1 MSEWTKEPWVV
12 PVYVE
17 RFWSRVDKA
26 SPNGCWEWKRGA
38 TVQGYGNFH
47 FGHSSIR
54 AHRFSYQYYNGAI
67 RDHDC
72 VCHSCD
78 NPRCVNPDHLW
89 LGTRAEN
96 NADKEAKGR
105 AVHPDQG
112 SGEQNSNSVLT
123 TPEVIALRVM
133 ARLGVPQA
141 RIANY
146 LRVSTAATCLIVNG
160 KRRVE
165 ETEQRVSAC
174 VNALAGIADPEKF
187 IADARSYSHETMTAV
202 VREREELRR
211 DLNDARSGWESA
223 VAETND
229 LVVQRDELLAAAKNY
244 ADMYLQDERDE
255 RGMCY
260 DMQHHED
267 VVALFAAIAK
277 AEGEPIN
284 GGGRPL

>member
-1 MSEWTKEPWVV
+1 MFHLSEKGEVMSEWTKEPWVV

-174 VNALAGIADPEKF
+174 VNALAGLSQ
-187 IADARSYSHETMTAV
+187 DALDGGWTAAGISQYAKSL
-202 VREREELRR
+202 EQ
-211 DLNDARSGWESA
+211 
-223 VAETND
+223 
-229 LVVQRDELLAAAKNY
+229 QRDELLAALKEARGYLGGRPYY
-244 ADMYLQDERDE
+244 AACD
-255 RGMCY
+255 
-260 DMQHHED
+260 
-267 VVALFAAIAK
+267 AIDR
-277 AEGEPIN
+277 AEGES
-284 GGGRPL
+284 